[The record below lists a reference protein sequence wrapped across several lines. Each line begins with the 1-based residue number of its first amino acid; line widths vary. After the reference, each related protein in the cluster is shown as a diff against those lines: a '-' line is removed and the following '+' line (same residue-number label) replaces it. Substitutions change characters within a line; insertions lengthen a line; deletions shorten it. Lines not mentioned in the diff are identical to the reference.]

1 MTISGRPVSRLR
13 ATGPPAAL
21 LGLPRLPWVWA
32 VVGAVALIAAATVGV
47 LAGPVHIGVGTVVQ
61 TLIAPIPWIGHGSAV
76 DSSQASILWSLRFPR
91 VVLGAI
97 VGGMLATAG
106 AAYQGVFRNPLA
118 DPYLLGAAAGAN
130 LGATLA
136 IAFAPGSSLIGVN
149 VVPLAGFVGAA
160 AAVAG
165 AYVLGRTVTGLRNA
179 TGLILAGVAIAAFLN
194 AVQTYIQQSQ
204 PSTIRQVYSWILGRL
219 VTAGWDGVVLVLPYV
234 ALSIAVIFLHRRLLD
249 ALSVGEEEVH
259 SLGISARRVRL
270 IVVVAAT
277 LGTAAAVAIAGTI
290 AFVGIIVPHTIRLLV
305 GRSYR
310 VVVPLSVLFG
320 AAFLVLADTA
330 ARTVAAPAELPI
342 GVITAL
348 VGAPFFIVVMRSTKA
363 AEL

>member
-1 MTISGRPVSRLR
+1 MTVSGRRLSGR
-13 ATGPPAAL
+13 AGSTEPQL
-21 LGLPRLPWVWA
+21 LRGLPRLPWLWA
-32 VVGAVALIAAATVGV
+32 ALGVVTLLGAAIVGV
-47 LAGPVHIGVGTVVQ
+47 LVGPVHIGVGTVAQ
-61 TLIAPIPWIGHGSAV
+61 TLFGSIPFVGNGSSV
-76 DSSQASILWSLRFPR
+76 DPSQASILWSLRFPR

-136 IAFAPGSSLIGVN
+136 IAFAPGSSLLSVN

-165 AYVLGRTVTGLRNA
+165 AYALGRTVTGLRNA

-194 AVQTYIQQSQ
+194 AIQTYIQQSQ
-204 PSTIRQVYSWILGRL
+204 PGTIRQVYSWILGRL
-219 VTAGWDGVVLVLPYV
+219 VTAGWDGVLLVLPYV
-234 ALSIAVIFLHRRLLD
+234 LISIVVILLHRRLLD
-249 ALSVGEEEVH
+249 ALSVGEDEVT

-277 LGTAAAVAIAGTI
+277 LGTAAVVAIAGTI
-290 AFVGIIVPHTIRLLV
+290 AFVGIIVPHAIRLLV

-310 VVVPLSVLFG
+310 VVVPLSILFG

-348 VGAPFFIVVMRSTKA
+348 VGAPFFIVVMRSTRA

>member
-1 MTISGRPVSRLR
+1 MMAVDRRLDPITAAPVALR
-13 ATGPPAAL
+13 
-21 LGLPRLPWVWA
+21 GLPRLPWVWA
-32 VVGAVALIAAATVGV
+32 AVGV
-47 LAGPVHIGVGTVVQ
+47 LALLGAAALGVLVGPVHIGVGTVIQ
-61 TLIAPIPWIGHGSAV
+61 TLLAPIPWLGGAAG
-76 DSSQASILWSLRFPR
+76 DPSQTSILWSLRIPR

-165 AYVLGRTVTGLRNA
+165 AYALGRTVTGLRST
-179 TGLILAGVAIAAFLN
+179 TGLILAGVAIAAFFN
-194 AVQTYIQQSQ
+194 AIQTYIQQSQ
-204 PSTIRQVYSWILGRL
+204 TNSIRQVYSWILGRL
-219 VTAGWDGVVLVLPYV
+219 VTAGWDGVLLVLPYV
-234 ALSIAVIFLHRRLLD
+234 VLSVAVILLHRRLLD
-249 ALSVGEEEVH
+249 VLTVGDEEVT

-277 LGTAAAVAIAGTI
+277 LGTAAVVAMAGTI

-305 GRSYR
+305 GRSYQ
-310 VVVPLSVLFG
+310 VVIPLSLLFG
-320 AAFLVLADTA
+320 AAFLVVADTA
-330 ARTVAAPAELPI
+330 ARTIAAPAELPI
-342 GVITAL
+342 GVITAI
-348 VGAPFFIVVMRSTKA
+348 VGAPFFIVVMRSTRA
-363 AEL
+363 AAL

>member
-1 MTISGRPVSRLR
+1 LWAAVGVV
-13 ATGPPAAL
+13 AL
-21 LGLPRLPWVWA
+21 L
-32 VVGAVALIAAATVGV
+32 AAAILGV
-47 LAGPVHIGVGTVVQ
+47 LVGPVHIGLRTVVSA
-61 TLIAPIPWIGHGSAV
+61 LVAPIPWFGGGQSI
-76 DSSQASILWSLRFPR
+76 DSSQASILWSLRIPR
-91 VVLGAI
+91 VVLGAL

-136 IAFAPGSSLIGVN
+136 IVFAPGTSLIGVN

-165 AYVLGRTVTGLRNA
+165 AYALGRTVTGLRSA
-179 TGLILAGVAIAAFLN
+179 TGLILAGVAIAAFFN
-194 AVQTYIQQSQ
+194 AIQTYIQQSQ
-204 PSTIRQVYSWILGRL
+204 TNSIRQVYSWILGRL
-219 VTAGWDGVVLVLPYV
+219 VTAGWDGVLLILPYV
-234 ALSIAVIFLHRRLLD
+234 VFSVAVIFLHRRLLD
-249 ALSVGEEEVH
+249 ALSVGEEEVT

-277 LGTAAAVAIAGTI
+277 LGTAAVVAIAGTI
-290 AFVGIIVPHTIRLLV
+290 AFVGIIIPHTVRLLV

-310 VVVPLSVLFG
+310 VVVPLSLLFG

-342 GVITAL
+342 GVITAF
-348 VGAPFFIVVMRSTKA
+348 VGAPFFIVVLRSARA
-363 AEL
+363 AAL